1 MTDKAETGLSGFF
14 TRYFALLQKE
24 FRQMMRDKS
33 NLAIGILL
41 PIILILLFGYGISF
55 DVENAKVAV
64 VVEDSSGPARD
75 LAQSLGGSKYLVPV
89 RVKDYPAAV
98 EMMEQSEALG
108 ILRIP
113 VNFGQQYAARDSTVQ
128 LILNGVDAQTAKTI
142 QERRRELGRE
152 GSGAPR
158 RDHRGRRD
166 IGRAADLV
174 QPERNQYLVPRS
186 RDHRSDHDPHR
197 HIPRL
202 DADRARVGARHL

>member
-89 RVKDYPAAV
+89 RVKDYQAAV
-98 EMMEQSEALG
+98 
-108 ILRIP
+108 
-113 VNFGQQYAARDSTVQ
+113 
-128 LILNGVDAQTAKTI
+128 
-142 QERRRELGRE
+142 
-152 GSGAPR
+152 
-158 RDHRGRRD
+158 
-166 IGRAADLV
+166 
-174 QPERNQYLVPRS
+174 
-186 RDHRSDHDPHR
+186 
-197 HIPRL
+197 
-202 DADRARVGARHL
+202 